1 MPRSTGNVKRKENNE
16 GEGCRLQ
23 VVGVVAPLKR
33 GSVLAREPRNVTVS
47 VLGASQS
54 RHNYRLATP
63 ATAPVGGPDRR
74 QLSCISIRRDGDV
87 STFCRRRYFRVTSER
102 GSLSEARSAAPPR
115 RK

>member
-1 MPRSTGNVKRKENNE
+1 MPRSTGNVKRRENDK
-16 GEGCRLQ
+16 GERRRRLQ
-23 VVGVVAPLKR
+23 VVGVVAPFKR
-33 GSVLAREPRNVTVS
+33 GAVLAREPRNVTVS

-87 STFCRRRYFRVTSER
+87 STFCRRRHSR
-102 GSLSEARSAAPPR
+102 GT
-115 RK
+115 